1 MSLGKKEKGS
11 KRVPNL
17 YGKVPEVDVGELNI
31 PVKKKKKKNITG
43 LPVKLS
49 DWQG

>member
-31 PVKKKKKKNITG
+31 PVKKKKKKKHNRAAG
-43 LPVKLS
+43 EAF
-49 DWQG
+49 